1 MYYYD
6 TTKKLFHIALK
17 SDKLPEWRSFCGK
30 ELFVWKES
38 LMTEKI
44 PDDGALCTKC
54 LQMVGPKLGNKTI
67 EDEVRQKIQKKA
79 DYMHDKAQIAYN
91 AFLMLQKLSECSKSH
106 AEEIALSQEF
116 YFTIYTSSRSLIFD
130 TIENF
135 YKNENRGETIG
146 SLLSNCKNCKR
157 VFREAMSFEYRAD
170 KDIKYCLPFEI
181 QLPKLWEDVDV
192 DYEFDFGG
200 IEQDEDQ
207 PYITLRCDFF
217 HFFEFMNGLWN
228 MMKGLAEKV
237 KQSRK
242 KEMEKN
248 DGGMEDWMAEMRN
261 KQSSRYWKY
270 VQVLL
275 QYQLILSAFIQ
286 SALIPYSAENRREVQ
301 AIPYENAADLEN
313 TLNAVRQRLDAQP
326 TIV

>member
-6 TTKKLFHIALK
+6 TSKKLFHIALK
-17 SDKLPEWRSFCGK
+17 SDKLPEWHSFCGK
-30 ELFVWKES
+30 ELFVWEDS
-38 LMTEKI
+38 LMTEKM
-44 PDDGALCTKC
+44 PDDGTLCTKC
-54 LQMVGPKLGNKTI
+54 LQMISSKSSDKTI
-67 EDEVRQKIQKKA
+67 EDEVKQKIQKKA

-146 SLLSNCKNCKR
+146 SLLSNCKSCKR
-157 VFREAMSFEYRAD
+157 VFREAMSWHYRCNAYEED
-170 KDIKYCLPFEI
+170 WLPFEI
-181 QLPKLWEDVDV
+181 QIPKLWEDVDI
-192 DYEFDFGG
+192 DLEFDFGLA
-200 IEQDEDQ
+200 EQNEDQ
-207 PYITLRCDFF
+207 PYITLKCDFF
-217 HFFEFMNGLWN
+217 HFFEFMNGIWK

-237 KQSRK
+237 KQHHK
-242 KEMEKN
+242 KEMGKGN
-248 DGGMEDWMAEMRN
+248 GDMEGWMAEMRN
-261 KQSSRYWKY
+261 NQSSRYWKY

-275 QYQLILSAFIQ
+275 QYQLILSTFIQ
-286 SALIPYSAENRREVQ
+286 NSLIQYSSEDDHEVQ